1 MLEGKQGRA
10 TRTERQP
17 LTHRESGQALLELA
31 LVTPVLVI
39 LIMAIF
45 QFAMVLESQIGLQNA
60 VREAARRA
68 ATAGTDNQNL
78 DVSKWSWVAAQLDG
92 TAGPPAVTGLL
103 ADNIQ
108 AYNASRRT
116 VSGGFCTFQVDGVTN
131 YRVDVTV
138 QYNHPVFFGLLS
150 FATDVMDGS
159 NDGNWTLAATT
170 QMRVETPIS
179 GTIAACP
186 ALSP

>member
-1 MLEGKQGRA
+1 MLEGKQRRA
-10 TRTERQP
+10 TRSARQP
-17 LTHRESGQALLELA
+17 SYGRESGQALLELA

-68 ATAGTDNQNL
+68 ATAGTDNRNL
-78 DVSKWSWVAAQLDG
+78 DVSNWSWVVAQLDG
-92 TAGPPAVTGLL
+92 TAGPPVVTGLL
-103 ADNIQ
+103 KDNIQ
-108 AYNASRRT
+108 AYNPSRRT
-116 VSGGFCTFQVDGVTN
+116 VTGGFCTYQVDGLTN

-138 QYNHPVFFGLLS
+138 QYNHPVFFGWLS
-150 FATDVMDGS
+150 FATDVMDGTS
-159 NDGNWTLAATT
+159 DGNWTLAATT

-179 GTIAACP
+179 GTIAVCP